1 MDKNNIIK
9 MELTINN
16 LIKIVIAGVVIVLM
30 ILGIYLG
37 MKEYIIPF
45 FRDIGFGEV

>member
-1 MDKNNIIK
+1 

-16 LIKIVIAGVVIVLM
+16 LIKMAIAGVVIVVM

-37 MKEYIIPF
+37 MREYIIPF
-45 FRDIGFGEV
+45 FRDIGFGKP